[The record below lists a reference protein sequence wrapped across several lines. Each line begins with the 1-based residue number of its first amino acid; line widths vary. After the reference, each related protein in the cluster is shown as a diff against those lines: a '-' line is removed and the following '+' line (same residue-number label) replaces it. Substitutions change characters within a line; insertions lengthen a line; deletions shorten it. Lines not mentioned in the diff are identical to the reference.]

1 MPAYARRQIV
11 DGSQVGIYHCVARCV
26 RRAFLCGDDRFSGKN
41 FDHRKAW
48 LQERMKGLAGI
59 MAVDVL
65 GFPVMSDHIQLLL
78 RIWPGIVASWSDEEV
93 ARRWWQ
99 QHLNL

>member
-1 MPAYARRQIV
+1 
-11 DGSQVGIYHCVARCV
+11 
-26 RRAFLCGDDRFSGKN
+26 
-41 FDHRKAW
+41 
-48 LQERMKGLAGI
+48 
-59 MAVDVL
+59 
-65 GFPVMSDHIQLLL
+65 LLL